1 MKKLIIQSILAAI
14 ALILPSCSNNIDE
27 PTQGESEKLDSLE
40 MSFIAVYPSNSRVT
54 DNSFDTSDQIGIYVT
69 SNEESLLTGGN
80 EINNATF
87 VYNGGSWTSPKK
99 VYWNE
104 GSHNVYAYYP
114 YQNEISD
121 INNMNFLVS
130 EDQSTQAKYSASDFL
145 WSSVKNVTASADPVK
160 LQFSH
165 ILSKV
170 IVKLEKGDDFEGEI
184 PSNCMVYILNT
195 NTTAEIDLSI
205 GSSAKS
211 ANGEENAISCL
222 KIDNENYTAIVVPQ
236 NITIRR
242 PLVEVVSGNVSYL
255 LEGTIS
261 YKQGMQSTIVV
272 TLSKNP
278 EQTKIEIGG
287 SMGSWN

>member
-1 MKKLIIQSILAAI
+1 MRQLINTSSILAAV
-14 ALILPSCSNNIDE
+14 ALILTSCSNDADE
-27 PTQGESEKLDSLE
+27 ISKENSDALE
-40 MSFIAVYPSNSRVT
+40 MSFMAVYPTHSRVT
-54 DNSFDTSDQIGIYVT
+54 DNNFDANDQIGVYVT
-69 SNEESLLTGGN
+69 AQNESLLTGGN
-80 EINNATF
+80 EINNAPF
-87 VYNGGSWTSPKK
+87 VYNGSSWTSPKK
-99 VYWNE
+99 MYWDE
-104 GSHNVYAYYP
+104 GTHNVYAYYP
-114 YQNEISD
+114 FQNEVSD
-121 INNMNFLVS
+121 INNLNFQVL
-130 EDQSTQAKYSASDFL
+130 EDQSTQEKYSASDFL
-145 WSSVKNVTASADPVK
+145 WSSAKDIVASADPVK

-170 IVKLEKGDDFEGEI
+170 VVKLEKGEDFEGEI
-184 PSNCMVYILNT
+184 PSNCEVYILNT
-195 NTTAEIDLSI
+195 NTTAEVDLSI

-211 ANGEENAISCL
+211 ADGDENAITCL
-222 KIDNENYTAIVVPQ
+222 KVDNENYTAIVVPQ

-287 SMGSWN
+287 SMGNWN

>member
-1 MKKLIIQSILAAI
+1 MIV
-14 ALILPSCSNNIDE
+14 ID
-27 PTQGESEKLDSLE
+27 
-40 MSFIAVYPSNSRVT
+40 
-54 DNSFDTSDQIGIYVT
+54 
-69 SNEESLLTGGN
+69 
-80 EINNATF
+80 ATF
-87 VYNGGSWTSPKK
+87 EYRDCD
-99 VYWNE
+99 
-104 GSHNVYAYYP
+104 
-114 YQNEISD
+114 IS
-121 INNMNFLVS
+121 NF
-130 EDQSTQAKYSASDFL
+130 T
-145 WSSVKNVTASADPVK
+145 
-160 LQFSH
+160 
-165 ILSKV
+165 
-170 IVKLEKGDDFEGEI
+170 
-184 PSNCMVYILNT
+184 
-195 NTTAEIDLSI
+195 I

-242 PLVEVVSGNVSYL
+242 PLVVVVSGNVSYL

>member
-1 MKKLIIQSILAAI
+1 MKNRMIPSLLAA
-14 ALILPSCSNNIDE
+14 ATLLMPSCSNDME
-27 PTQGESEKLDSLE
+27 ESAQGEPEGALE
-40 MSFIAVYPSNSRVT
+40 MSFVALYPNQTRVT
-54 DNSFDTSDQIGIYVT
+54 DNSFDENDQIGIYVT
-69 SNEESLLTGGN
+69 SNVESLLTGGN
-80 EINNATF
+80 EVNNALF
-87 VYNGGSWTSPKK
+87 VYNGSSWTSTKK
-99 VYWNE
+99 IYWNE

-114 YQNEISD
+114 YQYAISD
-121 INNMNFLVS
+121 INNLEFRIA
-130 EDQSTQAKYSASDFL
+130 EDQSTQEKYAASDFL
-145 WSSVKNVTASADPVK
+145 WSSATEVAASADPVT
-160 LQFSH
+160 LRFSH

-170 IVKLEKGDDFEGEI
+170 IVKLEKGEDFEGDI
-184 PSNCMVYILNT
+184 PSNCTVYVLNT

-211 ANGEENAISCL
+211 ADGLENTITCL
-222 KIDNENYTAIVVPQ
+222 KIDDEHYTAIVAPQ
-236 NITIRR
+236 NITVRR

-272 TLSKNP
+272 TLTKNP